1 MCYHFFTYDLYSGPN
16 ATSLSISGLSPDIH
30 MHLGQS
36 INYHAPDN
44 NAAII
49 DFVILFARFVY
60 IVILLIGNVIYH
72 QKFTFLQAIPFA
84 VQTIQGRVQCC
95 FKVIS
100 PPIAKKHFS
109 RHIKELVHILFV
121 NCHNIWYI

>member
-1 MCYHFFTYDLYSGPN
+1 
-16 ATSLSISGLSPDIH
+16 

-109 RHIKELVHILFV
+109 RHIKELIYTYEYKEDEKMSDGKVYDLEYRIQAVKLA
-121 NCHNIWYI
+121 NGIS